1 MSESNTSVHGKIAIN
16 SLRANPTEWPNTL
29 KQFVDNLPRNR
40 LSVIDHFVGL
50 TLKGITEINK
60 LTHIEQILLQ
70 SRRKKDGDK
79 YDNLWQFILQ
89 SCEVKTQ
96 FYISKNMALNPMS
109 LHLVTILHKGFRFF
123 HNMMEAQVKSGE
135 LRNCGCQGIFRT
147 LSNI

>member
-40 LSVIDHFVGL
+40 LSVLDHFVDL
-50 TLKGITEINK
+50 TLKGITEIYK

-79 YDNLWQFILQ
+79 YDNL
-89 SCEVKTQ
+89 
-96 FYISKNMALNPMS
+96 
-109 LHLVTILHKGFRFF
+109 
-123 HNMMEAQVKSGE
+123 
-135 LRNCGCQGIFRT
+135 
-147 LSNI
+147 

>member
-40 LSVIDHFVGL
+40 LSVLDHFVGL

-60 LTHIEQILLQ
+60 LRHIEQILLQ
-70 SRRKKDGDK
+70 SRRKKEGDK
-79 YDNLWQFILQ
+79 CNLWQFILQ
-89 SCEVKTQ
+89 SCKVKTQ

-109 LHLVTILHKGFRFF
+109 LHLVTILHKGFSFF
-123 HNMMEAQVKSGE
+123 HTMMETQVKSGE
-135 LRNCGCQGIFRT
+135 LRTCGCQGIFRT